1 MTKAIV
7 TMLLATLTIGATAQT
22 ENPRGIYK
30 MTTLTGKVGEVK
42 APFDQYKICTDS
54 VTLMV
59 SVQSSSTARK
69 PTSLLARHIR

>member
-1 MTKAIV
+1 MT
-7 TMLLATLTIGATAQT
+7 LLFAVLTLGATAQT

-42 APFDQYKICTDS
+42 APFEQYKICTDS

-59 SVQSSSTARK
+59 SEQGHRFSIITVR
-69 PTSLLARHIR
+69 